1 MATTTSPSVPPAV
14 GGKVLV
20 GIIMGSK
27 SDLATI
33 QSTADTLTALG
44 VGFEM
49 RVMSAHR
56 TPDVVADYIKAAE
69 GRGLE
74 VIIAAAGGAA
84 HLAGVAAS
92 MTVLPVLGV
101 PMQSSALNGLDSLLS
116 TVQMPGGV
124 PVGTLAI
131 GKAGAMNAAIFAA
144 EILGNKYPEIR
155 ERVRQQREANRKKVL
170 EEKLDGPSQS

>member
-1 MATTTSPSVPPAV
+1 MPASPATPSPAAS
-14 GGKVLV
+14 GKILV

-27 SDLATI
+27 SDLPTI
-33 QSTADTLTALG
+33 QNTADTLAALG

-49 RVMSAHR
+49 RIMSAHR
-56 TPDVVADYIKAAE
+56 TPDLVADYIKAAE

-74 VIIAAAGGAA
+74 VIVAAAGGAA

-101 PMQSSALNGLDSLLS
+101 PMHSSALNGLDALLS

-131 GKAGAMNAAIFAA
+131 GKAGATNAAILAA
-144 EILGNKYPEIR
+144 EILGNKYPDIR
-155 ERVRQQREANRKKVL
+155 ERVRALREANRKKVL
-170 EEKLDGPSQS
+170 AETLDTPPQT